1 MGVEHSGQRMRA
13 GLREHA
19 MSHKH
24 ERVLSAILQDPV
36 SGNIHWRDVESLL
49 QHLGASI
56 EPGHGARLRFQ
67 LNGVEGTLH
76 RPHHSGVCSKHDIRH
91 LREYLRAAGIGAASV

>member
-1 MGVEHSGQRMRA
+1 
-13 GLREHA
+13 
-19 MSHKH
+19 MSKKH
-24 ERVLSAILQDPV
+24 RRVLAAILQEPV

-56 EPGHGARLRFQ
+56 EPGHGARMRVM

-76 RPHHSGVCSKHDIRH
+76 RPHHSGVCGKHDIRH
-91 LREYLRAAGIGAASV
+91 LREYFAAAGVSESSLDRAGEQP

>member
-1 MGVEHSGQRMRA
+1 MIEPEHG
-13 GLREHA
+13 

-91 LREYLRAAGIGAASV
+91 LREYLRAAGIGTASV

>member
-1 MGVEHSGQRMRA
+1 
-13 GLREHA
+13 

-24 ERVLSAILQDPV
+24 ERILSAIFREPL

-49 QHLGASI
+49 RHLGAVV
-56 EPGHGARLRFQ
+56 EPGHGARMRVV

-76 RPHHSGVCSKHDIRH
+76 RPHHSGVCAKHDIRH
-91 LREYLRAAGIGAASV
+91 LREYLTSAGMNPSG